1 MNEYRDAYCGEPDAE
16 GVGSRLKLAGW
27 AGRRRDHGGLV
38 FIDLRDH
45 KGICQLVVNPEH
57 APEAAEVAH
66 AVRNE
71 FVLQAEGELVMRAP
85 EAVNPNLTT
94 GAVELQVDRLEIL
107 ARSEPLPF
115 QLDEDGVDESV
126 RLRYRYLDLRRDRM
140 QHNIRLAATVI
151 SASRRYMESR
161 GFVDVWTPS
170 LTKATPEGA
179 RDFVVPVRL
188 QPGRFFALPQSPQL
202 FKQTLMVAGFDR
214 YYQIATCFRDEDLRA
229 DRQFE
234 FRQLDVE
241 LAFPT
246 REEVLDVIEGA
257 VCTSFEALGRQAPPR
272 PFARL
277 PWSEAAA
284 RFGSDKPDL
293 RFDLEIR
300 DATEVTRGSEFGVFA
315 GAPAVRYLTVPQ
327 ELSRTELA
335 RLEELAKG
343 FGAKGLAYLVFAE
356 DGEVRSPIAKFL
368 SEQELGAVRS
378 EPGSTVLFGA
388 DEPAAVG
395 RALGAL
401 RLHLGRELGLV
412 DETRDELLW
421 VTDFP
426 LFEWSEEND
435 GWEAAHHPFTGVR
448 PGDERL
454 LEIDPGRAVSQAYDL
469 VWNGW
474 ELGSGSIRIHDR
486 ALQEQVFSVLGISGE
501 DAEHRFGF
509 LLEVLRM
516 GAPPHGGFALGLDRF
531 LALLAGE
538 PNIREVIAFPKAA
551 SGSEPMTGAPTPVP
565 SEQLRELGVQVIVST
580 D

>member
-1 MNEYRDAYCGEPDAE
+1 MSFRDMLCGEPRAAD
-16 GVGSRLKLAGW
+16 VGRRLRLAGW
-27 AGRRRDHGGLV
+27 AARRRDHGGLV

-45 KGICQLVVNPEH
+45 TGICQLVVNPER
-57 APEAAEVAH
+57 APEAAATAH

-71 FVLQAEGELVMRAP
+71 FVVAAAGELVPRAP
-85 EAVNPNLTT
+85 EAVNPSIAT
-94 GAVELQVDRLEIL
+94 GAVELQVDSLEIV

-115 QLDEDGVDESV
+115 QLDEEGVDESV
-126 RLRYRYLDLRRDRM
+126 RLRYRYLDLRRDVM
-140 QHNIRLAATVI
+140 QRNLRLSATVV
-151 SASRRYMESR
+151 SAIRRYMESR
-161 GFVDVWTPS
+161 GFVDVWTPN

-179 RDFVVPVRL
+179 RDFLVPVRL

-241 LAFPT
+241 LAFPS
-246 REEVLDVIEGA
+246 RDEVLDVIEGA
-257 VCTSFEALGRQAPPR
+257 VAASFEALDREPPPR

-277 PWSEAAA
+277 SWSEAMA

-293 RFDLEIR
+293 RFGLEIH
-300 DATEVTRGSEFGVFA
+300 DATETTRASEFAVFA
-315 GAPAVRYLTVPQ
+315 GAPAVRFLRVPQ

-335 RLEELAKG
+335 RLEDYARGL
-343 FGAKGLAYLVFAE
+343 GAKGLAYLVFDE
-356 DGEVRSPIAKFL
+356 EGEARSPIAKFL
-368 SEQELGAVRS
+368 SRDELTAFGV
-378 EPGSTVLFGA
+378 EPATSVLFAA
-388 DEPAAVG
+388 DDAATAARV
-395 RALGAL
+395 LGAL
-401 RLHLGRELGLV
+401 RAHLARELELV
-412 DETRDELLW
+412 EDRNSFLW
-421 VTDFP
+421 ITDFP
-426 LFEWSEEND
+426 LFEWSEEERA
-435 GWEAAHHPFTGVR
+435 WRPAHHPFTGLR
-448 PGDERL
+448 PGDEGL
-454 LEIDPGRAVSQAYDL
+454 IESDPGAVLSEAYDL

-474 ELGSGSIRIHDR
+474 ELGSGSIRIHR
-486 ALQEQVFSVLGISGE
+486 PELQQRVFDVLGIGE
-501 DAEHRFGF
+501 EEARERFGF

-565 SEQLRELGVQVIVST
+565 EDQLAELGVQVIAGT
-580 D
+580 H